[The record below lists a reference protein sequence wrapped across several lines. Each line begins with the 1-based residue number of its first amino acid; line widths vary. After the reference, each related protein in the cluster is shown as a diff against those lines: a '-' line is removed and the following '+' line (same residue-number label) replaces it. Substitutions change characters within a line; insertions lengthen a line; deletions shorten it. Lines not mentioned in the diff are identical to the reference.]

1 LQAFLKI
8 QIEGVNRALFLLD
21 AENLCDTN
29 NSSSFA
35 VGRFVAM
42 DKELSVDD
50 IEVDE
55 LVDDMLPVSRVVKI
69 IDDIEFL
76 KDDYE
81 EIEITLSSLGLD

>member
-1 LQAFLKI
+1 M
-8 QIEGVNRALFLLD
+8 V
-21 AENLCDTN
+21 
-29 NSSSFA
+29 
-35 VGRFVAM
+35 
-42 DKELSVDD
+42 KELSVDD

-55 LVDDMLPVSRVVKI
+55 VVDDMIPVSRVVKI